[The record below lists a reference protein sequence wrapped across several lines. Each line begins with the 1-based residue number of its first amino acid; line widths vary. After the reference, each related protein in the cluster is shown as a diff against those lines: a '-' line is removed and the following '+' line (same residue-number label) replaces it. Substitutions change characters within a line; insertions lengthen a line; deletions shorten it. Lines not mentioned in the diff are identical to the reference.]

1 VFVVSWIPDS
11 IPRRFAPLHASGKRA
26 EVLALGPPPFSR
38 RVKRA
43 QRSNPVRDPELGLA
57 FRESRSPEGQD
68 PRDPDAAWETA
79 RRIALDAMSV
89 DEGRPASWRACHG
102 EVKGADGEIV
112 LEFPFKEAVADEDGL
127 SN

>member
-1 VFVVSWIPDS
+1 MIMPRRYLNVSLGDHVPPDPEGLSCSHIAAGEGVFVVSWIPDS

-68 PRDPDAAWETA
+68 PRDPDA
-79 RRIALDAMSV
+79 
-89 DEGRPASWRACHG
+89 
-102 EVKGADGEIV
+102 
-112 LEFPFKEAVADEDGL
+112 
-127 SN
+127 